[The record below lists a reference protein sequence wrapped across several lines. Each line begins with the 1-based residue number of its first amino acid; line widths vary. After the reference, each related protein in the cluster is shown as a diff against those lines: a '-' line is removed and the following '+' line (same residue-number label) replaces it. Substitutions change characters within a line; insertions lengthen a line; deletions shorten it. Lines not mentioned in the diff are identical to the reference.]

1 MKNPA
6 PYLVLAVC
14 SLSLAA
20 VGGCGRRGL
29 SKVDAGDSGVNQDPD
44 GATVPDVGSAGE
56 ADASSTGEADASG
69 AGQTDLPTQPGPDV
83 GAETLPCTPA
93 PQEPTSLG
101 LLEGDLPGS
110 GIALLGD
117 RIFVGTFDR
126 ADPPQGRIV
135 GLSLSTTAST
145 TFRVGSNLPVSMTA
159 RQDALF
165 YAQGAAEANS
175 SPGGGWAINYT
186 HVARLD
192 LQTGQV
198 SLFDNPPDF
207 VSPMVGTVVG
217 NANGDIFWVVSDGW
231 GPPSVL
237 MGWDPST
244 GAANTVL
251 PAGQIMDVWTD
262 PSTLYWRSVNEANHV
277 VLLSMP
283 IGGGP
288 VSVLVEWLD
297 PVPNVPLLL
306 AMDDEHLYYAKYG
319 DIPSGIMAMPK
330 GGGEGKTIVP
340 NVDPT
345 LHAIDDTHIYWVN
358 NGEVALYR
366 APKNGGEVET
376 VWAFP
381 NRWVRDLAVDACNI
395 YWTVL
400 NPPELYARAK

>member
-1 MKNPA
+1 MVAGLEERPMKNPG

-29 SKVDAGDSGVNQDPD
+29 SKVDGGDSGVNQDPD
-44 GATVPDVGSAGE
+44 GATVPDVP
-56 ADASSTGEADASG
+56 STGETDASG
-69 AGQTDLPTQPGPDV
+69 AGQTDLPTQPGSDV
-83 GAETLPCTPA
+83 GGETLPCTAA

-101 LLEGDLPGS
+101 LLGGDLPGS

-117 RIFVGTFDR
+117 RIFVGVEDR
-126 ADPPQGRIV
+126 VSLDGQIV
-135 GLSLSTTAST
+135 GVSLNTGATT
-145 TFRVGSNLPVSMTA
+145 TFPLGSNIPVSLTA

-165 YAQGAAEANS
+165 YAQGAVEANS
-175 SPGGGWAINYT
+175 SSGGWAITYT

-244 GAANTVL
+244 GTAKTLL
-251 PAGQIMDVWTD
+251 PPGQIMDVWTD

-283 IGGGP
+283 VGGGP

-297 PVPNVPLLL
+297 PVANVPGLLG
-306 AMDDEHLYYAKYG
+306 MDDEQLYCTKYG
-319 DIPSGIMAMPK
+319 DIPSGIIAMPK
-330 GGGEGKTIVP
+330 AGGEGKTIVP

-345 LHAIDDTHIYWVN
+345 LHAMDDTHIYWVN

-366 APKNGGEVET
+366 APKNGGAVET
-376 VWAFP
+376 VWDVP
-381 NRWVRDLAVDACNI
+381 NRWVMDLAVDACNI

-400 NPPELYARAK
+400 NPSELYARAR